1 MGTPLPIE
9 TRITEAE
16 TRWPGL
22 QFRRKT
28 AHEASSACPFCHQA
42 TEDGFLVFDTGA
54 YWCRKCDAK
63 GFIDEND
70 TTPPDPV
77 KILAARL
84 AAVERLAEENA
95 KRLTALERMARCT
108 DHLTYYQQMN
118 QDDMRDLWLAEGFTD
133 ETIDKWQLGICYHCK
148 TDQPDE
154 RMSMTIPVMFK
165 NRPVNIR
172 HRLITSGNDRY
183 RPHMPGL
190 GNFLFNAD
198 DVYSDDTS
206 SILIAEG
213 EKKAICLKQHGL
225 GNVVGTMGKGGFQR
239 AWASRFD
246 RFSEVLIALDPD
258 ATDKAREMAGWFGGK
273 ARVVSL
279 PTKPD
284 DFFHV
289 YNGTPSQF
297 NEFIKLAR
305 KVA

>member
-9 TRITEAE
+9 QRITEAE

-84 AAVERLAEENA
+84 AAVERKQQEHER
-95 KRLTALERMARCT
+95 RLTALERMAKCT
-108 DHLTYYQQMN
+108 DHLTYHEQLN
-118 QDDMRDLWLAEGFTD
+118 SDMRDFWYEKG
-133 ETIDKWQLGICYHCK
+133 IDDKLIDQYQLGICWHCK

-154 RMSMTIPVMFK
+154 RMSLTIPVTFK
-165 NRPVNIR
+165 NTLRNIR
-172 HRLITSGNDRY
+172 HRLIGGDQRDKY
-183 RPHMPGL
+183 RPHLPLL
-190 GNFLFNAD
+190 GNTLFGAD

-206 SILIAEG
+206 SILVIEG
-213 EKKAICLKQHGL
+213 EIKRIIVKDKLG